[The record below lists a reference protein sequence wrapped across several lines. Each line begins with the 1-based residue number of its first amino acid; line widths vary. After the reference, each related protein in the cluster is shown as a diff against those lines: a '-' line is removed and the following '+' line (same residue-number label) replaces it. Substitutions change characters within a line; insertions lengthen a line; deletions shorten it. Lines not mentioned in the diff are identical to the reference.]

1 MDSFGKSLR
10 AALAYLGGLS
20 VDPVP
25 VIQSMLGK
33 ALTEGMFAENM
44 DALGAKVAALEA
56 RLAEAK
62 PAPAGKKA

>member
-1 MDSFGKSLR
+1 
-10 AALAYLGGLS
+10 
-20 VDPVP
+20 
-25 VIQSMLGK
+25 
-33 ALTEGMFAENM
+33 M